1 MAFDLRAKREAAGI
15 TQEQLAEKV
24 GVTRQAIGQY
34 ETGINKPS
42 VGVAKAIGDELDFD
56 WTDFYRD

>member
-1 MAFDLRAKREAAGI
+1 MGFDLKATREAAGM

-34 ETGINKPS
+34 ETGVNRPS
-42 VGVAKAIGDELDFD
+42 VDVAKAIGKELDFD
-56 WTDFYRD
+56 WTLLYQ

>member
-1 MAFDLRAKREAAGI
+1 MFDLKATREAAGM

-34 ETGINKPS
+34 ETGINRPS
-42 VGVAKAIGDELDFD
+42 VDVAKGIGEALNFD
-56 WTDFYRD
+56 WTLLYL

>member
-1 MAFDLRAKREAAGI
+1 MPFNLKETREAAGM

-34 ETGINKPS
+34 ETGINRPS
-42 VGVAKAIGDELDFD
+42 VDVAKAIGKELDFD
-56 WTDFYRD
+56 WTLLYG